1 MICPC
6 SRSRYRWLRRLGAL
20 VCVVF
25 GCCQLPPASA
35 QVVDFEKPLQTI
47 DEDITAFAFAPD
59 GRIVYS
65 VRRNM
70 KTKLYDLQH
79 DDIWLQETNGKRKRL
94 LLGEKFKVGDK
105 PFSYA
110 VDSFRWS
117 PDGHQIL
124 ACLFVTSLIDDSGRT
139 QDSFMTVVLDDN
151 GKEVRINGGENVIR
165 DSANAFWLKDNV
177 TVVYL
182 TEAVKPRALFSFQ
195 YTNLKTGPAG
205 AAFEGRTF
213 LDVGE
218 IRHTN
223 VAIGVE
229 QDRAQ
234 TGPPRLQ
241 RLDLLSQDD
250 TELATIED
258 FAGGLSISPSG
269 KKAAY
274 YIDKEVLEIRD
285 LTAIH
290 RVARVRVGMG
300 VFHWSPDETRILL
313 KRAVEKKTAELVWM
327 DLPETAEISPGAE
340 IKVAEP
346 SPQPILRAVT
356 FRDFSISEDGK
367 LLGVIAPGKHNLF
380 VFPLTVK

>member
-6 SRSRYRWLRRLGAL
+6 SDSRFRWLRNLCAL
-20 VCVVF
+20 VCVIF
-25 GCCQLPPASA
+25 GCCQVPPATA

-79 DDIWLQETNGKRKRL
+79 DDIWLQETNGKKKRL

-117 PDGHQIL
+117 PDGHLIL
-124 ACLFVTSLIDDSGRT
+124 ARLFVTSLIDESGKT
-139 QDSFMTVVLDDN
+139 QDSFMTVALDDN

-165 DSANAFWLKDNV
+165 DSAEAFWLKDNV

-182 TEAVKPRALFSFQ
+182 IEAVKPRALFSFQ

-213 LDVGE
+213 LDVDE

-229 QDRAQ
+229 QDRSQ

-250 TELATIED
+250 TELATIQD

-285 LTAIH
+285 LSAVH
-290 RVARVRVGMG
+290 KVARVRVGLG
-300 VFHWSPDETRILL
+300 VFHWSPDEKRILL
-313 KRAVEKKTAELVWM
+313 KRAVEKKTAELVWI
-327 DLPETAEISPGAE
+327 DLPEPTEASPGAE

-346 SPQPILRAVT
+346 TPQPILRAVT

>member
-1 MICPC
+1 MICLC
-6 SRSRYRWLRRLGAL
+6 SRSRFRWVRGLCAL

-25 GCCQLPPASA
+25 GCCTVPPASP

-59 GRIVYS
+59 GRIVYA

-79 DDIWLQETNGKRKRL
+79 DDIWLQETNGKRRRL
-94 LLGEKFKVGDK
+94 LLGEKFKYGDK

-117 PDGHQIL
+117 PNGRLIL
-124 ACLFVTSLIDDSGRT
+124 VRLFVTSVTDDVGKT
-139 QDSFMTVVLDDN
+139 QDSFMTLLLDDS
-151 GKEVRINGGENVIR
+151 GKDVRINGGDGVIR
-165 DSANAFWLKDNV
+165 DSANAFWLMDNK
-177 TVVYL
+177 TVVYMI
-182 TEAVKPRALFSFQ
+182 EAVKPRALLSFQ
-195 YTNLKTGPAG
+195 YTNVATGPAG

-213 LDVGE
+213 LDAEELTG
-218 IRHTN
+218 TN
-223 VAIGVE
+223 TAIGVE

-250 TELATIED
+250 KELATLQD

-269 KKAAY
+269 KRAAY

-285 LTAIH
+285 LTSIH
-290 RVARVRVGMG
+290 RVARVRVGLG
-300 VFHWSPDETRILL
+300 VFHWSPDERRILL
-313 KRAVEKKTAELVWM
+313 KRAVEKKTAELVWI
-327 DLPETAEISPGAE
+327 DIPELAENSDVKE
-340 IKVAEP
+340 IPVAQP
-346 SPQPILRAVT
+346 SPQPILRAIT
-356 FRDFSISEDGK
+356 FRDFAISADGR

-380 VFPLTVK
+380 VFPLTVQ